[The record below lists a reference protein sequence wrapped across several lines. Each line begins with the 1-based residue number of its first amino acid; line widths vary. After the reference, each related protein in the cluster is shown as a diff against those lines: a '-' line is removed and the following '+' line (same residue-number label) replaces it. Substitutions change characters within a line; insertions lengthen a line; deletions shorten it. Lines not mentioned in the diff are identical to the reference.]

1 MAAKQTGNKVHGD
14 LFIKKKKEKKEVHG
28 NLQLVDGQVGVKLKA
43 KTGPV
48 VLDRSASYSLVSYHH
63 HDTIKSCLLSGS

>member
-1 MAAKQTGNKVHGD
+1 MAAKQTGNKVHGN
-14 LFIKKKKEKKEVHG
+14 LFIKKKKKKVHG
-28 NLQLVDGQVGVKLKA
+28 NLQLVDGQVGVTLKA

-48 VLDRSASYSLVSYHH
+48 VLDRSASYCLVSYHH